1 MRGGVEDLD
10 ELGQHNYWLKII
22 DSVVN
27 GVKFE
32 MQPDGGIRCTG
43 SSGGNWTASKQNFA
57 RLEDM
62 GVWPGDSMRLDNLG
76 GGSAQVRA
84 IFMRQN
90 GMETETLVNNNRS
103 RVVSQDAV
111 SVALDVVFPNM
122 QGQTIDEVVYPMLV
136 KGTERPLNYV
146 PYF

>member
-1 MRGGVEDLD
+1 
-10 ELGQHNYWLKII
+10 
-22 DSVVN
+22 
-27 GVKFE
+27 
-32 MQPDGGIRCTG
+32 
-43 SSGGNWTASKQNFA
+43 
-57 RLEDM
+57 
-62 GVWPGDSMRLDNLG
+62 MRLDNLG

-90 GMETETLVNNNRS
+90 GMETETLVNNNRP

-136 KGTERPLNYV
+136 KGTERPPNYV